1 MLGVLESSKW
11 QLQCLYNTPVLIFFN
26 QVMIQVFRQLMG
38 YIERMYASPPPLT
51 PRRKV
56 MCGFFLPTASFPM
69 VESETIYRHL
79 QEGAMD
85 MDGGYRPVPSRE
97 RTFKGVSLSERDN
110 PALLEKLGSDLLEF
124 TEWCQSRSSW
134 RRRGYLVVVNELT
147 RIIHKEFAQAQI
159 EVGCGAVVRA

>member
-1 MLGVLESSKW
+1 
-11 QLQCLYNTPVLIFFN
+11 
-26 QVMIQVFRQLMG
+26 MG
-38 YIERMYASPPPLT
+38 YIERMCHPPPFLT

-85 MDGGYRPVPSRE
+85 MAGGYQAVPSRE
-97 RTFKGVSLSERDN
+97 RTFKGISLLEQDN
-110 PALLEKLGSDLLEF
+110 PDLLEKLGSDLLDF
-124 TEWCQSRSSW
+124 TEWCEGRSSW

-159 EVGCGAVVRA
+159 EVGVVNWCEHSCTDRRVRV